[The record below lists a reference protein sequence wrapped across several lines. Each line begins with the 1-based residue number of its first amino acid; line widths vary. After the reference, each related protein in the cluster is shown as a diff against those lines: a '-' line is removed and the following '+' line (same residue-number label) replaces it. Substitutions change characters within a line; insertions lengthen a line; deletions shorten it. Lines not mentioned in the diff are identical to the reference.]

1 MNLSDYETIAND
13 PGFVLASKKKT
24 RVLWILMLAFL
35 AYYFALLIGAAY
47 FRSLFATILFGHF
60 NLGMVFAV
68 SQYFFAGAIALYYAR
83 YMQQVDASMQ
93 QIVAT
98 HSKK

>member
-1 MNLSDYETIAND
+1 MIHPEYQAIAND
-13 PGFVLASKKKT
+13 PRFILQTRKKA

-47 FRSLFATILFGHF
+47 YRNLFATILFSHF

-68 SQYFFAGAIALYYAR
+68 SQYVFAGAIALFYAR

-98 HSKK
+98 HAKQ